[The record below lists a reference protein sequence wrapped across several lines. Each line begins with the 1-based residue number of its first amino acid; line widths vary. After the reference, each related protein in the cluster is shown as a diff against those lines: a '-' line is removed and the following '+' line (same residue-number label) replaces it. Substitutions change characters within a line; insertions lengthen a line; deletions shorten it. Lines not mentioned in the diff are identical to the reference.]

1 MGQNNHQR
9 NSTNALTLPTKVFR
23 DNFLVILGLPRAVLT
38 PSLTIVLQRS
48 NYCLS
53 TCKPWVEWLRRWLS
67 LGCLT
72 TSQHNPIFMFQY
84 VHVSYQAMYIRV
96 KRNKTTYF
104 IQCDPTETILQMKEK
119 LSNLIDQPANDQ
131 QLVLMPAGDVL
142 EDSKSLADQKVENDA
157 VVALTLRKDDNEF
170 EDVNIVTPN
179 DEF

>member
-1 MGQNNHQR
+1 
-9 NSTNALTLPTKVFR
+9 
-23 DNFLVILGLPRAVLT
+23 
-38 PSLTIVLQRS
+38 
-48 NYCLS
+48 
-53 TCKPWVEWLRRWLS
+53 
-67 LGCLT
+67 
-72 TSQHNPIFMFQY
+72 
-84 VHVSYQAMYIRV
+84 MYIRV

-104 IQCDPTETILQMKEK
+104 IQCDPTETVLQMKEK

-170 EDVNIVTPN
+170 EEVNIVKPN